1 MRPADAL
8 LLVAV
13 LASSVALA
21 EPASRLTPTFHLAPD
36 GAAALSSPAPQ
47 PGRGARLLAE
57 SLTVA
62 GAGVVAPLGAYLA
75 ITSLNSFVGFFAGF
89 LTGTGVGVLLA
100 PLAVILV
107 GRAMGAEG
115 GVGRAVVGALI
126 GLVAGVL
133 IGLPLATIP
142 GAAYLLGLGLLWTLP
157 SVGALVAFEW
167 GRAPPP
173 GSGGVVVARF

>member
-8 LLVAV
+8 VLATV
-13 LASSVALA
+13 LASSVAFA
-21 EPASRLTPTFHLAPD
+21 EPLSLTPTFHLAPD
-36 GAAALSSPAPQ
+36 VEAASAAPSLQ
-47 PGRGARLLAE
+47 PSRSARLLAE

-89 LTGTGVGVLLA
+89 LTGTGIGALLA

-107 GRAMGAEG
+107 GRALGAEG
-115 GVGRAVVGALI
+115 GVGRAVVGALL
-126 GLVAGVL
+126 GLVAGLL

-142 GAAYLLGLGLLWTLP
+142 GAGYLLGLGLLWVLP
-157 SVGALVAFEW
+157 SVGTLVAFEW

-173 GSGGVVVARF
+173 GDGGLVVARF